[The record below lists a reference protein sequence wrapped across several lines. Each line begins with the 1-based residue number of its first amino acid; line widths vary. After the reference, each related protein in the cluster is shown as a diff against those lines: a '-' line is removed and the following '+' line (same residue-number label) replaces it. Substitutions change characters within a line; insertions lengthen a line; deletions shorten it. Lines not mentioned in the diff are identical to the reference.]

1 LCKIEEKKMGKSI
14 SDVRED
20 LELLYGKLQKMK
32 DGIEGPGWKRFTGDF
47 FREDIEGQVDQLLKK
62 SEKLQVNR
70 VIHMHFDQKR
80 EEDFKNSLQN
90 LLQVHLTTSMET
102 EARS

>member
-1 LCKIEEKKMGKSI
+1 MVMNIVENMFTNELENVRKLCKIEEKKMGKSI

-20 LELLYGKLQKMK
+20 LELIYGKLQKMK

-62 SEKLQVNR
+62 SEKLQVSR
-70 VIHMHFDQKR
+70 IIHMHFDQKR
-80 EEDFKNSLQN
+80 
-90 LLQVHLTTSMET
+90 
-102 EARS
+102 